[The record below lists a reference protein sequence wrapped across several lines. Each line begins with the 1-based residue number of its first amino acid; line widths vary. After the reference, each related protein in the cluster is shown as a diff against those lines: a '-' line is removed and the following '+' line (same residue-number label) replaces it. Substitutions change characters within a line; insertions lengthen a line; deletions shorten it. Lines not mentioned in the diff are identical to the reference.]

1 MFLTVCSTFGH
12 FCENVDL
19 CTLYDVLTY
28 LGVEWAVLEISWLYF
43 VSKVY
48 NRHERKFTWENVI
61 FWKSCQVAA
70 IESIIDGQIW

>member
-1 MFLTVCSTFGH
+1 MYRFFATDQGKKLY
-12 FCENVDL
+12 NVDL

-48 NRHERKFTWENVI
+48 NRHEREFT
-61 FWKSCQVAA
+61 
-70 IESIIDGQIW
+70 